1 MENFRRKAVAVMFNI
16 KNTREINHF
25 TGIRRGFLGIIVAT
39 FIFNMFF
46 AGFLNITSQIKEFR
60 NKNFIM
66 AELQSRLSQAKKEEL
81 EEKFLNLK
89 EVQKVT
95 YVDSYTAFQDLQKNL
110 GIVIPRGENPLPDT
124 FRIYFKNAK
133 DVEKLQSVLEET
145 QEIKEFF
152 IDGIYISEIN
162 NRVRILNLFGLIFM
176 SGMVCSLF
184 MINSI
189 FMFQIENDYLL
200 NFIGDSTNLRNRL
213 KAKNVN
219 LLPFT
224 VAVSLGL
231 FLFFNFYVIV
241 RRTLIQGSVF
251 TDILSLMQIFYIQT
265 GVAVLIILLAWFMPA
280 NKKTGERK

>member
-1 MENFRRKAVAVMFNI
+1 MFNI

-25 TGIRRGFLGIIVAT
+25 TGIRRGFLGVIVAA

-46 AGFLNITSQIKEFR
+46 AGFLNITSQVKEFR

-66 AELQSRLSQAKKEEL
+66 AELQSRLSQAEKEEL

-89 EVQKVT
+89 EVQKIT

-133 DVEKLQSVLEET
+133 DVEKLQAVLEET

-162 NRVRILNLFGLIFM
+162 SRIRILNLFGLIFM
-176 SGMVCSLF
+176 SGMICSLF
-184 MINSI
+184 ILNSI

-200 NFIGDSTNLRNRL
+200 NYIGDSTNLRNRL

-231 FLFFNFYVIV
+231 FLFFNFYVTV
-241 RRTLIQGSVF
+241 RKALIQETIF
-251 TDILSLMQIFYIQT
+251 TDVLSLMQIFYIQT
-265 GVAVLIILLAWFMPA
+265 GAALLIILLAWFMPV

>member
-1 MENFRRKAVAVMFNI
+1 MFNI

-25 TGIRRGFLGIIVAT
+25 TGIRRGFLGVIVAA

-46 AGFLNITSQIKEFR
+46 AGFLNITSQVKEFK

-66 AELQSRLSQAKKEEL
+66 AELQGRLSQAKKEEL

-89 EVQKVT
+89 EVQKIT

-133 DVEKLQSVLEET
+133 DVEKLQAVLEET

-162 NRVRILNLFGLIFM
+162 SRVRILNLFGLIFM
-176 SGMVCSLF
+176 CGMVCSLF

-200 NFIGDSTNLRNRL
+200 NYIGDSTNLRNRL

-231 FLFFNFYVIV
+231 FFFFNFYVVV
-241 RRTLIQGSVF
+241 RRTLIQGAVF
-251 TDILSLMQIFYIQT
+251 TDVLSLMQIFYIQT
-265 GVAVLIILLAWFMPA
+265 GAAVLIILLAWFMPV
-280 NKKTGERK
+280 NKKTGEGK

>member
-1 MENFRRKAVAVMFNI
+1 MFNI

-25 TGIRRGFLGIIVAT
+25 TGIRRGFLGIIVAA

-46 AGFLNITSQIKEFR
+46 AGFLNITSQVKEFR

-66 AELQSRLSQAKKEEL
+66 AELQGRLSQAKKEEL

-89 EVQKVT
+89 EVQKIT

-162 NRVRILNLFGLIFM
+162 SRIRILNLFGLIFM
-176 SGMVCSLF
+176 SGMICSLF
-184 MINSI
+184 ILNSI

-200 NFIGDSTNLRNRL
+200 NYIGDSTNLRNRL

-231 FLFFNFYVIV
+231 FLFFNFYVTV
-241 RRTLIQGSVF
+241 RKALIQETVF
-251 TDILSLMQIFYIQT
+251 TDVLSLMQIFYIQT
-265 GVAVLIILLAWFMPA
+265 GAAVLIILLAWFMPV
-280 NKKTGERK
+280 NKKTGEGK

>member
-1 MENFRRKAVAVMFNI
+1 MLGI

-25 TGIRRGFLGIIVAT
+25 AGIRRGFLGVIVAA

-46 AGFLNITSQIKEFR
+46 AGFLNITSQVKEFR

-66 AELQSRLSQAKKEEL
+66 AELQSRLSQAEKEKL

-89 EVQKVT
+89 EVQKIT

-133 DVEKLQSVLEET
+133 DVEKLQGVLEET

-162 NRVRILNLFGLIFM
+162 SRVRILNLFGLIFM
-176 SGMVCSLF
+176 CGMVCSLF

-200 NFIGDSTNLRNRL
+200 NYIGDSTNLRNRL

-231 FLFFNFYVIV
+231 FLFFNFYVVV
-241 RRTLIQGSVF
+241 RRTLIQEAVF
-251 TDILSLMQIFYIQT
+251 TDVLSLMQIFYIQT
-265 GVAVLIILLAWFMPA
+265 GAAVLIILLAWFMPV
-280 NKKTGERK
+280 NKKTGEGK

>member
-1 MENFRRKAVAVMFNI
+1 MFNI

-25 TGIRRGFLGIIVAT
+25 TGIRRGFLGIIVAA

-46 AGFLNITSQIKEFR
+46 AGFLNITSQVKEFR

-66 AELQSRLSQAKKEEL
+66 AELQSRLSQAEKEEL

-89 EVQKVT
+89 EVQKIT

-162 NRVRILNLFGLIFM
+162 SRVRILNLFGLIFM

-184 MINSI
+184 MLNSI

-200 NFIGDSTNLRNRL
+200 NYIGDSTNLRNRL

-231 FLFFNFYVIV
+231 FLFFNFYVTV
-241 RRTLIQGSVF
+241 RKALIQGAVF
-251 TDILSLMQIFYIQT
+251 TDVLSLMQIFYIQT
-265 GVAVLIILLAWFMPA
+265 GAALLIILLAWFMPV

>member
-1 MENFRRKAVAVMFNI
+1 MFNI

-25 TGIRRGFLGIIVAT
+25 TGIRRGFLGIIVAA

-46 AGFLNITSQIKEFR
+46 AGFLNITSQVKEFR

-66 AELQSRLSQAKKEEL
+66 AELQGRLSQAKKEEL

-89 EVQKVT
+89 EVQKIT

-162 NRVRILNLFGLIFM
+162 SRIRILNLFGLIFM
-176 SGMVCSLF
+176 SGMICSLF
-184 MINSI
+184 ILNSI

-200 NFIGDSTNLRNRL
+200 NYIGDSTNLRNRL

-231 FLFFNFYVIV
+231 FLFFNFYVTV
-241 RRTLIQGSVF
+241 RKVLIQGAVF
-251 TDILSLMQIFYIQT
+251 TDVLSLMQIFYIQT
-265 GVAVLIILLAWFMPA
+265 GAALLIILLAWFMPV

>member
-1 MENFRRKAVAVMFNI
+1 MFNI

-25 TGIRRGFLGIIVAT
+25 TGIRRGFLGVIVAA

-46 AGFLNITSQIKEFR
+46 AGFLNITSQVKEFK

-66 AELQSRLSQAKKEEL
+66 AELQSRLSQAEKEEL

-89 EVQKVT
+89 EVQKIT

-133 DVEKLQSVLEET
+133 DVEKLQAVLEET

-162 NRVRILNLFGLIFM
+162 SRVRILNLFGLIFM
-176 SGMVCSLF
+176 SGMICSLF
-184 MINSI
+184 ILNSI

-200 NFIGDSTNLRNRL
+200 NYIGDSTNLRNRL

-231 FLFFNFYVIV
+231 FLFFNFYVTV
-241 RRTLIQGSVF
+241 RKALIQETIF
-251 TDILSLMQIFYIQT
+251 TDVLSLMQIFYIQT
-265 GVAVLIILLAWFMPA
+265 GAALLIILLAWFMPV

>member
-1 MENFRRKAVAVMFNI
+1 MFNI

-46 AGFLNITSQIKEFR
+46 AGFLNITSQVKEFR

-66 AELQSRLSQAKKEEL
+66 AELQGRLSQAKKEEL

-89 EVQKVT
+89 EVQKIT

-162 NRVRILNLFGLIFM
+162 SRIRILNLFGLIFM
-176 SGMVCSLF
+176 SGMICSLF
-184 MINSI
+184 ILNSI

-231 FLFFNFYVIV
+231 FFFFNFYVVV
-241 RRTLIQGSVF
+241 RRTLIQGAVF
-251 TDILSLMQIFYIQT
+251 TDVLSLMQIFYIQT
-265 GVAVLIILLAWFMPA
+265 GAAVLIILLAWFMPV
-280 NKKTGERK
+280 NKKTGEGK

>member
-1 MENFRRKAVAVMFNI
+1 MFNI

-46 AGFLNITSQIKEFR
+46 AGFLNITSQVKEFR

-66 AELQSRLSQAKKEEL
+66 AELQGRLSQAKKEEL

-89 EVQKVT
+89 EVQKIT

-162 NRVRILNLFGLIFM
+162 SRIRILNLFGLIFM
-176 SGMVCSLF
+176 SGMICSLF
-184 MINSI
+184 ILNSI

-200 NFIGDSTNLRNRL
+200 NYIGDSTNLRNRL

-231 FLFFNFYVIV
+231 FFFFNFYVVV
-241 RRTLIQGSVF
+241 RRTLIQGAVF
-251 TDILSLMQIFYIQT
+251 TDVLSLMQIFYIQT
-265 GVAVLIILLAWFMPA
+265 GAAVLIILLAWFMPV
-280 NKKTGERK
+280 NKKTGEGK

>member
-1 MENFRRKAVAVMFNI
+1 MFNI

-25 TGIRRGFLGIIVAT
+25 TGIRRGFLGIIVAA

-46 AGFLNITSQIKEFR
+46 AGFLNITSQVKEFR

-66 AELQSRLSQAKKEEL
+66 AELQGRLSQAKKEEL

-89 EVQKVT
+89 EVQKIT

-162 NRVRILNLFGLIFM
+162 SRIRILNLFGLIFM
-176 SGMVCSLF
+176 SGMICSLF
-184 MINSI
+184 ILNSI

-200 NFIGDSTNLRNRL
+200 NYIGDSTNLRNRL

-231 FLFFNFYVIV
+231 FFFFNFYVVV
-241 RRTLIQGSVF
+241 RRTLIQEAVF
-251 TDILSLMQIFYIQT
+251 TDVLSLMQIFYIQT
-265 GVAVLIILLAWFMPA
+265 GAAVLIILLAWFMPV
-280 NKKTGERK
+280 NKKTGEGK

>member
-1 MENFRRKAVAVMFNI
+1 MFNI

-25 TGIRRGFLGIIVAT
+25 TGIRRGFFGVIVAA

-46 AGFLNITSQIKEFR
+46 AGFLNITSQVKELK

-66 AELQSRLSQAKKEEL
+66 AELQGRLSQNKKEEL
-81 EEKFLNLK
+81 EQKFLNLK
-89 EVQKVT
+89 EVQKIT

-162 NRVRILNLFGLIFM
+162 SRVRILNLFGLIFM

-184 MINSI
+184 MLNSV

-200 NFIGDSTNLRNRL
+200 NVIGDSTNSRNRV

-224 VAVSLGL
+224 VAVSVSL
-231 FLFFNFYVIV
+231 FLFFNFYVVV
-241 RRTLIQGSVF
+241 RKTLAEGIIF
-251 TDILSLMQIFYIQT
+251 TNVLSLMQIFYIQT
-265 GVAVLIILLAWFMPA
+265 GAAVLIILFAWFMPV
-280 NKKTGERK
+280 NKRTGE

>member
-1 MENFRRKAVAVMFNI
+1 MFNI

-25 TGIRRGFLGIIVAT
+25 TGIRRGFFGVIVAA

-46 AGFLNITSQIKEFR
+46 AGFLNITSQVKELK

-66 AELQSRLSQAKKEEL
+66 AELQGRLSQNKKEEL
-81 EEKFLNLK
+81 EQKFLNLK
-89 EVQKVT
+89 EVQKIT

-124 FRIYFKNAK
+124 FRIYFKNAR

-162 NRVRILNLFGLIFM
+162 NRVRILNLLGLIFM
-176 SGMVCSLF
+176 SGMACSLF
-184 MINSI
+184 MLNSV

-200 NFIGDSTNLRNRL
+200 NVIGDSTNSRNRV

-224 VAVSLGL
+224 VAVSVSL
-231 FLFFNFYVIV
+231 FLFFNFYVVV
-241 RRTLIQGSVF
+241 RKTLAEGIIF
-251 TDILSLMQIFYIQT
+251 TNVLSLMQIFYIQT
-265 GVAVLIILLAWFMPA
+265 GAAVLIILFAWFMPV
-280 NKKTGERK
+280 NKRTGE

>member
-1 MENFRRKAVAVMFNI
+1 MFNI

-25 TGIRRGFLGIIVAT
+25 TGIRRGFLGVIVAA

-46 AGFLNITSQIKEFR
+46 AGFLNITSQVKEFK

-66 AELQSRLSQAKKEEL
+66 AELQSRLSQAEKEEL

-89 EVQKVT
+89 EVQKIT

-162 NRVRILNLFGLIFM
+162 SRIRILNLFGLIFM
-176 SGMVCSLF
+176 SGMICSLF
-184 MINSI
+184 ILNSI

-200 NFIGDSTNLRNRL
+200 NYIGDSTNLRNRL

-231 FLFFNFYVIV
+231 FLFFNFYVTV
-241 RRTLIQGSVF
+241 RKALIQETIF
-251 TDILSLMQIFYIQT
+251 TDVLSLMQIFYIQT
-265 GVAVLIILLAWFMPA
+265 GAALLIILLAWFMPV

>member
-133 DVEKLQSVLEET
+133 DVETLQAVLEDT

-152 IDGIYISEIN
+152 IDGIYISEID
-162 NRVRILNLFGLIFM
+162 NRIRILNLFGIIFAV
-176 SGMVCSLF
+176 GIVCSLF
-184 MINSI
+184 MINS
-189 FMFQIENDYLL
+189 MFRFQLENDYLV
-200 NFIGDSTNLRNRL
+200 NVIGDSTNARNRL

-224 VAVSLGL
+224 VAVLVSL
-231 FLFFNFYVIV
+231 FLFFNFYVSV
-241 RRTLIQGSVF
+241 RRILVQGVIF
-251 TDILSLMQIFYIQT
+251 TDVLSLMQIFYIQT
-265 GVAVLIILLAWFMPA
+265 GAIILIILFAWFMPV
-280 NKKTGERK
+280 NKRMGERK

>member
-1 MENFRRKAVAVMFNI
+1 MFNI

-25 TGIRRGFLGIIVAT
+25 TAIRRGFLGIIVAA

-46 AGFLNITSQIKEFR
+46 AGFLNITSQVKEFR

-66 AELQSRLSQAKKEEL
+66 AELQGRLSQAKKEEL

-89 EVQKVT
+89 EVQKIT

-162 NRVRILNLFGLIFM
+162 SRIRILNLFGLIFM
-176 SGMVCSLF
+176 SGMICSLF
-184 MINSI
+184 ILNSI

-200 NFIGDSTNLRNRL
+200 NYIGDSTNLRNRL

-231 FLFFNFYVIV
+231 FFFFNFYVVV
-241 RRTLIQGSVF
+241 RRTLIQGAVF
-251 TDILSLMQIFYIQT
+251 TDVLSLMQIFYIQT
-265 GVAVLIILLAWFMPA
+265 GAAVLIILLAWFMPV
-280 NKKTGERK
+280 NKKTGEGK

>member
-1 MENFRRKAVAVMFNI
+1 MFNI

-25 TGIRRGFLGIIVAT
+25 TGIRRGFLGIIVAA

-46 AGFLNITSQIKEFR
+46 AGFLNITSQVKEFK

-66 AELQSRLSQAKKEEL
+66 AELQGRLSQAKKEEL

-89 EVQKVT
+89 EVQKIT

-162 NRVRILNLFGLIFM
+162 SRIRILNLFGLIFM
-176 SGMVCSLF
+176 SGMICSLF
-184 MINSI
+184 ILNSI

-200 NFIGDSTNLRNRL
+200 NYIGDSTNLRNRL

-231 FLFFNFYVIV
+231 FLFFNFYVTV
-241 RRTLIQGSVF
+241 RKALIQETVF
-251 TDILSLMQIFYIQT
+251 TDVLSLMQIFYIQT
-265 GVAVLIILLAWFMPA
+265 GAALLIILLAWFMPV

>member
-1 MENFRRKAVAVMFNI
+1 MFNI

-25 TGIRRGFLGIIVAT
+25 TGIRRGFLGIIVAA

-46 AGFLNITSQIKEFR
+46 AGFLNITSQVKEFR

-66 AELQSRLSQAKKEEL
+66 AELQGRLSQAKKEEL

-89 EVQKVT
+89 EVQKIT

-162 NRVRILNLFGLIFM
+162 SRIRILNLFGLIFM
-176 SGMVCSLF
+176 SGMICSLF
-184 MINSI
+184 ILNSI

-231 FLFFNFYVIV
+231 FFSFNFYVVV
-241 RRTLIQGSVF
+241 RRTLIQGAVF
-251 TDILSLMQIFYIQT
+251 TDVLSLMQIFYIQT
-265 GVAVLIILLAWFMPA
+265 GATVLIILLAWFMPV
-280 NKKTGERK
+280 NKKTGEGK

>member
-1 MENFRRKAVAVMFNI
+1 MFNI

-25 TGIRRGFLGIIVAT
+25 TGIRRGFLGVIVAA

-46 AGFLNITSQIKEFR
+46 AGFLNITSQVKEFK

-66 AELQSRLSQAKKEEL
+66 AELQGRLSQAKKEEL

-89 EVQKVT
+89 EVQKIT

-133 DVEKLQSVLEET
+133 DVEKLQAVLEET

-162 NRVRILNLFGLIFM
+162 SRIRILNLFGLIFM
-176 SGMVCSLF
+176 SGMICSLF
-184 MINSI
+184 ILNSI

-200 NFIGDSTNLRNRL
+200 NYIGDSTNLRNRL

-231 FLFFNFYVIV
+231 FLFFNFYVTV
-241 RRTLIQGSVF
+241 RKALIQETVF
-251 TDILSLMQIFYIQT
+251 TDVLSLMQIFYIQT
-265 GVAVLIILLAWFMPA
+265 GAALLIILLAWFMPV

>member
-1 MENFRRKAVAVMFNI
+1 MFNI

-25 TGIRRGFLGIIVAT
+25 TGIRRGFLGVIVAA

-46 AGFLNITSQIKEFR
+46 AGFLNITSQVKEFK

-66 AELQSRLSQAKKEEL
+66 AELQSRLSQAEKEEL

-89 EVQKVT
+89 EVQKIT

-133 DVEKLQSVLEET
+133 DVEKLQAVLEET

-162 NRVRILNLFGLIFM
+162 SRVRILNLFGLIFM
-176 SGMVCSLF
+176 SGMICSLF

-200 NFIGDSTNLRNRL
+200 NYIGDSTNLRNRL

-231 FLFFNFYVIV
+231 FLFFNFYVTV
-241 RRTLIQGSVF
+241 RKALIQETIF
-251 TDILSLMQIFYIQT
+251 TDVLSLMQIFYIQT
-265 GVAVLIILLAWFMPA
+265 GAALLIILLAWFMPV

>member
-1 MENFRRKAVAVMFNI
+1 MFNI

-25 TGIRRGFLGIIVAT
+25 TGIRRGFLGIIVAA

-46 AGFLNITSQIKEFR
+46 SGFLNITSQVKEFR

-66 AELQSRLSQAKKEEL
+66 AELQGRLSQAKKEEL

-89 EVQKVT
+89 EVQKIT

-162 NRVRILNLFGLIFM
+162 SRIRILNLFGLIFM
-176 SGMVCSLF
+176 SGMICSLF
-184 MINSI
+184 ILNSI

-200 NFIGDSTNLRNRL
+200 NYIGDSTNLRNRL

-231 FLFFNFYVIV
+231 FFFFNFYVVV
-241 RRTLIQGSVF
+241 RRTLIQGAVF
-251 TDILSLMQIFYIQT
+251 TDVLSLMQIFYIQT
-265 GVAVLIILLAWFMPA
+265 GAAVLIILLAWFMPV
-280 NKKTGERK
+280 NKKTGEGK

>member
-1 MENFRRKAVAVMFNI
+1 MFNI

-25 TGIRRGFLGIIVAT
+25 TGIRRGFLGIIVAA

-46 AGFLNITSQIKEFR
+46 AGFLNITSQVKEFR

-66 AELQSRLSQAKKEEL
+66 AELQGRLSQAKKEEL

-89 EVQKVT
+89 EVQKIT

-162 NRVRILNLFGLIFM
+162 SRIRILNLFGLIFM
-176 SGMVCSLF
+176 SGMICSLF
-184 MINSI
+184 ILNSI

-200 NFIGDSTNLRNRL
+200 NYIGDSTNSRNRL

-231 FLFFNFYVIV
+231 FLFFNFYVTV
-241 RRTLIQGSVF
+241 RKALIQETVF
-251 TDILSLMQIFYIQT
+251 TDVLSLMQIFYIQT
-265 GVAVLIILLAWFMPA
+265 GAAVLIILLAWFMPV
-280 NKKTGERK
+280 NKKTGEGK

>member
-1 MENFRRKAVAVMFNI
+1 MFNI

-25 TGIRRGFLGIIVAT
+25 TGIRRGFLGVIVAA

-46 AGFLNITSQIKEFR
+46 AGFLNITSQVKEFR

-66 AELQSRLSQAKKEEL
+66 AELQGRLSQAKKEEL

-89 EVQKVT
+89 EVQKIT

-162 NRVRILNLFGLIFM
+162 SRIRILNLFGLIFM
-176 SGMVCSLF
+176 SGMICSLF
-184 MINSI
+184 ILNSI

-200 NFIGDSTNLRNRL
+200 NYIGDSTNLRNRL

-231 FLFFNFYVIV
+231 FLFFNFYVTV
-241 RRTLIQGSVF
+241 RKALIQETVF
-251 TDILSLMQIFYIQT
+251 TDVLSLMQIFYIQT
-265 GVAVLIILLAWFMPA
+265 GAALLIILLAWFMPV

>member
-1 MENFRRKAVAVMFNI
+1 MFNI

-46 AGFLNITSQIKEFR
+46 AGFLNITSQVKEFR

-66 AELQSRLSQAKKEEL
+66 AELQGRLSQAKKEEL

>member
-1 MENFRRKAVAVMFNI
+1 MFNI

-25 TGIRRGFLGIIVAT
+25 TGIRRGFLGVIVAA

-46 AGFLNITSQIKEFR
+46 AGFLNITSQVKEFK

-66 AELQSRLSQAKKEEL
+66 AELQSRLSQAEKEEL

-89 EVQKVT
+89 EVQKIT

-162 NRVRILNLFGLIFM
+162 SRIRILNLFGLIFM
-176 SGMVCSLF
+176 SGMICSLF
-184 MINSI
+184 ILNSI

-200 NFIGDSTNLRNRL
+200 NYIGDSTNLRNRL

-231 FLFFNFYVIV
+231 FLFFNFYVTV
-241 RRTLIQGSVF
+241 RKALIQETVF
-251 TDILSLMQIFYIQT
+251 TDVLSLMQIFYIQT
-265 GVAVLIILLAWFMPA
+265 GAALLIILLAWFMPV

>member
-1 MENFRRKAVAVMFNI
+1 MFNI

-46 AGFLNITSQIKEFR
+46 AGFLNITSQVKEFR

-66 AELQSRLSQAKKEEL
+66 AELQGRLSQAKKEEL

-89 EVQKVT
+89 EVQKIT

-162 NRVRILNLFGLIFM
+162 SRIRILNLFGLIFM
-176 SGMVCSLF
+176 SGMICSLF
-184 MINSI
+184 ILNSI

-200 NFIGDSTNLRNRL
+200 NYIGDSTNLRNRL

-231 FLFFNFYVIV
+231 FFFFNFYVVV
-241 RRTLIQGSVF
+241 RRTLIQGAVF
-251 TDILSLMQIFYIQT
+251 TDVLSLMQIFYIQT
-265 GVAVLIILLAWFMPA
+265 GAALLIILLAWFMPV
-280 NKKTGERK
+280 NKKTGEGK

>member
-1 MENFRRKAVAVMFNI
+1 MFNI

-25 TGIRRGFLGIIVAT
+25 TGIRRGFLGIIVAA

-46 AGFLNITSQIKEFR
+46 AGFLNITSQVKEFR

-66 AELQSRLSQAKKEEL
+66 AELQGRLSQAKKEEL

-89 EVQKVT
+89 EVQKIT

-162 NRVRILNLFGLIFM
+162 SRIRILNLFGLIFM
-176 SGMVCSLF
+176 SGMICSLF
-184 MINSI
+184 ILNSI

-200 NFIGDSTNLRNRL
+200 NYIGDSTNLRNRL

-231 FLFFNFYVIV
+231 FLFFNFYVTV
-241 RRTLIQGSVF
+241 RKALIQGAVF
-251 TDILSLMQIFYIQT
+251 TDVLSLMQIFYIQT
-265 GVAVLIILLAWFMPA
+265 GAALLIILLAWFMPV